1 MKRLTRA
8 TDLSEKWLADLLI
21 FLQDQVKKKQP
32 LKDMDETSSLTRKHT
47 QQELHDRIMDHVA
60 KGESLKARYI
70 LTVATNLRSQD
81 RKDVSR
87 GLRPLALEE
96 IVHTD
101 LTNLKKA
108 GCTVGAA
115 ALFTVVGVTIYQVM
129 SSFA

>member
-1 MKRLTRA
+1 
-8 TDLSEKWLADLLI
+8 
-21 FLQDQVKKKQP
+21 
-32 LKDMDETSSLTRKHT
+32 MDETSSLIRKHT

-70 LTVATNLRSQD
+70 LTAATRLRSQD

-101 LTNLKKA
+101 LTHLNKA
-108 GCTVGAA
+108 GCSVGAA
-115 ALFTVVGVTIYQVM
+115 ALISVVGVTIYQVM
-129 SSFA
+129 SSLLS